1 MNDSELER
9 NVRRTVGIATLR
21 RLRRMIDADRDA
33 ETRQARWAKWLA
45 WGFALAAVATLAWMA
60 FR

>member
-1 MNDSELER
+1 VSDPELER
-9 NVRRTVGIATLR
+9 NVRHTVGIATLR
-21 RLRRMIDADRDA
+21 RLRRMVDAERDA

-45 WGFALAAVATLAWMA
+45 WGFALAAAATLAWMA